1 MIYLRGEQNNLS
13 ADLVLVNGNVI
24 TVDPTDRIC
33 ESVAV
38 KAGKILSVDTNN
50 EIKKFIGEQTRVI
63 DLKGRTL
70 TPGMIDVHGH
80 FAMGGT
86 SHLFVLDL
94 RYPKV
99 KSIAQILKMIKERVS
114 ASEPGQWIQGRGWD
128 EALFDEQRYIDK
140 NDLDPITP
148 DNPVILRHTSGH
160 YIAVNSLALKLAGVN
175 KDTPEPIGGTI
186 VRNPVTRGPTGV
198 FMEGPA
204 MNLITEIVP
213 PWTVKEVEEGIK
225 KAQELYFTEGL
236 TSVKDPGVD
245 DTGLIAYRNLREMGE
260 LKIRSYV
267 LYRVD
272 SARAVNMAVENGV
285 FGGDDMLNVGGVKI
299 MFDGSGMAR
308 TAWMYEEWN
317 KNFTELDKENFG
329 YPVTPVKTMKE
340 IVKAAHDADLQIC
353 THTIGDRAMDVAMDA
368 YEEAI
373 KDNPRGDVRHSLIH
387 ANAPSYEQMDRMS
400 DFGSNLVIETQSPFL
415 YFIGDNY
422 AGNFGPK
429 RSKRMIPLKSMLDRG
444 IIVGNSAD
452 WSVCPFPPRYGL
464 WAAVERKTWK
474 GTYGS
479 HPFGLDESV
488 TVKDALRTYTIL
500 AAKCLFMED
509 KIGSIES
516 GKYADMVVWS
526 EDLYNV
532 PVENLKDVKVEMT
545 FVGGQLQFS
554 KTIE

>member
-1 MIYLRGEQNNLS
+1 MS
-13 ADLVLVNGNVI
+13 ADLVIVNGKVI

-33 ESVAV
+33 EAVAV
-38 KAGKILSVDTNN
+38 KAGKILSVDSND
-50 EIKKFIGEQTRVI
+50 EIKKLIGEQTRVI

-86 SHLFVLDL
+86 SYLFVLDL

-99 KSIAQILKMIKERVS
+99 TSIAQVIEIIKERVS

-140 NDLDPITP
+140 NDLDPITQ
-148 DNPVILRHTSGH
+148 DNPIILRHTSGH
-160 YIAVNSLALKLAGVN
+160 YIAVNSLALKLAGVSKN
-175 KDTPEPIGGTI
+175 TPDPVGGTI
-186 VRNPVTRGPTGV
+186 VRDPVTRDPTGV

-204 MNLITEIVP
+204 TNLITDIVP
-213 PWTVKEVEEGIK
+213 PWTIKEVEEGIK

-245 DTGLIAYRNLREMGE
+245 ETGLTAYRNLRERRE

-272 SARAVNMAVENGV
+272 SARAVNDAIEKEV
-285 FGGDDMLNVGGVKI
+285 FGGDDLLNIGGVKI

-317 KNFTELDKENFG
+317 KNFTELDKGNFG

-353 THTIGDRAMDVAMDA
+353 IHTIGDRAMDVAMDA
-368 YEEAI
+368 YEEVI
-373 KDNPRGDVRHSLIH
+373 TDNPRGDARHSLIH

-422 AGNFGPK
+422 AGNFGPV

-464 WAAVERKTWK
+464 WAAVVRRTWK
-474 GTYGS
+474 ETYGP
-479 HPFGLDESV
+479 HPFGLDESI

-509 KIGSIES
+509 GVGSIEA

-532 PVENLKDVKVEMT
+532 PVDNLKDVKVEMT
-545 FVGGQLQFS
+545 FVEGKLRFS
-554 KTIE
+554 KTLD

>member
-13 ADLVLVNGNVI
+13 ADLVLVKGNVI

-245 DTGLIAYRNLREMGE
+245 DTGLIAYRNLREMGA

-317 KNFTELDKENFG
+317 KNFTELDKGNFG

-422 AGNFGPK
+422 AGNFGPE

>member
-1 MIYLRGEQNNLS
+1 LV

-33 ESVAV
+33 EAVAV
-38 KAGKILSVDTNN
+38 KAGKILSVGSNDAI
-50 EIKKFIGEQTRVI
+50 EKLIGEQTRVI

-86 SHLFVLDL
+86 SYLFVLNL

-99 KSIAQILKMIKERVS
+99 TSIAQVLEMIKERASV
-114 ASEPGQWIQGRGWD
+114 SEPGHWIQGRGWD
-128 EALFDEQRYIDK
+128 EALFDERRYIDK
-140 NDLDPITP
+140 NDLDPVTP
-148 DNPVILRHTSGH
+148 ENPVILRHTSGH
-160 YIAVNSLALKLAGVN
+160 YIAVNSLALKLAGLG
-175 KDTPEPIGGTI
+175 KDTPDPVGGTI
-186 VRNPVTRGPTGV
+186 VRDPATKDLTGV

-204 MNLITEIVP
+204 MNLVTNIVP
-213 PWTVKEVEEGIK
+213 SWTVEEVEAGIK
-225 KAQELYFTEGL
+225 KAQELYFSEGL

-245 DTGLIAYRNLREMGE
+245 KTGLMAYRNLRERGE

-272 SARAVNMAVENGV
+272 SAGSVNMAVENGV
-285 FGGDDMLNVGGVKI
+285 FGGDDLLNVGGVKI

-317 KNFTELDKENFG
+317 KNFTELDKGNFG
-329 YPVTPVKTMKE
+329 YPVTPVKTFKE
-340 IVKAAHDADLQIC
+340 IVKVAHDADLQIC
-353 THTIGDRAMDVAMDA
+353 THTIGDRAMDVSMDA

-373 KDNPRGDVRHSLIH
+373 KDNPRGDARHSLIH
-387 ANAPSYEQMDRMS
+387 ANAPSYEQMDRMA
-400 DFGSNLVIETQSPFL
+400 DFGGNLVIETQSPFL

-422 AGNFGPK
+422 AGNFGPE
-429 RSKRMIPLKSMLDRG
+429 RSKRMIPLKSLLDRG
-444 IIVGNSAD
+444 ITVGNSAD

-464 WAAVERKTWK
+464 WAAVARKTWK

-509 KIGSIES
+509 NVGSIES

-526 EDLYNV
+526 EDLYKV
-532 PVENLKDVKVEMT
+532 PIEQLKDVKVEMT
-545 FVGGQLQFS
+545 FVEGQLR
-554 KTIE
+554 

>member
-1 MIYLRGEQNNLS
+1 LT
-13 ADLVLVNGNVI
+13 ADLVFINGNVI
-24 TVDPTDRIC
+24 TVDHKDRIC
-33 ESVAV
+33 EAVAV
-38 KAGKILSVDTNN
+38 KAGKILSVGSNN
-50 EIKKFIGEQTRVI
+50 EIEKLVGEQTRVI
-63 DLKGRTL
+63 DLEGRTL

-86 SHLFVLDL
+86 SYLFVLDL

-99 KSIAQILKMIKERVS
+99 TSIAQVLEMIDERV
-114 ASEPGQWIQGRGWD
+114 AVSELGKWIQGRGWD

-160 YIAVNSLALKLAGVN
+160 YIAVNSFALKLAGVS
-175 KDTPEPIGGTI
+175 KDTPDPVGGTI
-186 VRNPVTRGPTGV
+186 VRDPVTRDPTGV

-204 MNLITEIVP
+204 MSLVTKIVP
-213 PWTVKEVEEGIK
+213 PWTVKEVEDGIK

-245 DTGLIAYRNLREMGE
+245 ITHLMAYRNLRERGE
-260 LKIRSYV
+260 LKIRSFV

-272 SARAVNMAVENGV
+272 SAEAVNAAVEKGV
-285 FGGDDMLNVGGVKI
+285 FGGDDLLNVGGVKI

-317 KNFTELDKENFG
+317 KNFIELDEGNFG

-340 IVKAAHDADLQIC
+340 IVKVAHEADLQIC
-353 THTIGDRAMDVAMDA
+353 THTIGDKAMDVVMDA

-373 KDNPRGDVRHSLIH
+373 KGNPRGDARHSLIH
-387 ANAPSYEQMDRMS
+387 ANAPSYEQMDRMAS
-400 DFGSNLVIETQSPFL
+400 FGSDLVIETQSPFL

-422 AGNFGPK
+422 AGNFGPE

-464 WAAVERKTWK
+464 WAAVVRKTWK

-479 HPFGLDESV
+479 QPFGLDESV
-488 TVKDALRTYTIL
+488 SVKDALRTYTIL
-500 AAKCLFMED
+500 AAKCLFMEENV
-509 KIGSIES
+509 GSIES
-516 GKYADMVVWS
+516 GKYADLVVWS

-532 PVENLKDVKVEMT
+532 PIEQLKDVKVEMT
-545 FVGGQLQFS
+545 FIEGALRYS
-554 KTIE
+554 KN

>member
-1 MIYLRGEQNNLS
+1 LT
-13 ADLVLVNGNVI
+13 ADLVFINGNVI
-24 TVDPTDRIC
+24 TLDPTDRIC
-33 ESVAV
+33 EAAAV
-38 KAGKILSVDTNN
+38 KTGKILSVGSND
-50 EIKKFIGEQTRVI
+50 EIKKLIDEQTRVI
-63 DLKGRTL
+63 DLKGRSL

-86 SHLFVLDL
+86 SYLFVLDI

-99 KSIAQILKMIKERVS
+99 TSIAQVLELIKERASVS
-114 ASEPGQWIQGRGWD
+114 KPGQWIQGRGWD

-140 NDLDPITP
+140 NDLDPITS

-160 YIAVNSLALKLAGVN
+160 YIAVNSLALKLAGVS
-175 KDTPEPIGGTI
+175 KDTSDPVGGTI
-186 VRNPVTRGPTGV
+186 VRDPVTRDPTGV

-204 MNLITEIVP
+204 MNLVTNIVP

-236 TSVKDPGVD
+236 TSVKDPGID
-245 DTGLIAYRNLREMGE
+245 NTRLMAYKNLRERSE

-272 SARAVNMAVENGV
+272 STEAVNVAVENGV
-285 FGGDDMLNVGGVKI
+285 FDGDDLLNVGGVKI

-317 KNFTELDKENFG
+317 KNFTELDKGNFG

-353 THTIGDRAMDVAMDA
+353 THTIGDRAMDVVMDA
-368 YEEAI
+368 YEDAI
-373 KDNPRGDVRHSLIH
+373 KDNPRGDARHSLIH
-387 ANAPSYEQMDRMS
+387 ANAPSYEQMDRMAG
-400 DFGSNLVIETQSPFL
+400 FGSNLVIETQSPFL

-422 AGNFGPK
+422 AGNFGPE
-429 RSKRMIPLKSMLDRG
+429 RSKRMIPLKSLLDRG
-444 IIVGNSAD
+444 ITVGNSAD

-464 WAAVERKTWK
+464 WAAVVRKTWK

-479 HPFGLDESV
+479 QPFGLDESV

-509 KIGSIES
+509 NVGSIES
-516 GKYADMVVWS
+516 GKYADVVVWS
-526 EDLYNV
+526 EDLYNA
-532 PVENLKDVKVEMT
+532 PIEQLKDVKVEMT
-545 FVGGQLQFS
+545 FIEGELRYS
-554 KTIE
+554 KTLD

>member
-1 MIYLRGEQNNLS
+1 LT
-13 ADLVLVNGNVI
+13 ADLVFINGNVI

-33 ESVAV
+33 EAIAV
-38 KAGKILSVDTNN
+38 KTGKILGVGSNN
-50 EIKKFIGEQTRVI
+50 EIKKLIDEQTRVI
-63 DLKGRTL
+63 DLKGRSL

-86 SHLFVLDL
+86 SYLFVLDI

-99 KSIAQILKMIKERVS
+99 TSIAQVLEMIEERASV
-114 ASEPGQWIQGRGWD
+114 SEPGQWIQGRGWD

-160 YIAVNSLALKLAGVN
+160 YIAVNSLALKLAGVS
-175 KDTPEPIGGTI
+175 KDTSDPVGGTI
-186 VRNPVTRGPTGV
+186 VRDPVTRDPTGV

-204 MNLITEIVP
+204 MNLVTNIIP

-245 DTGLIAYRNLREMGE
+245 NTRLKAYRNLRERGE

-272 SARAVNMAVENGV
+272 SAEVVNVAVENGV
-285 FGGDDMLNVGGVKI
+285 FGGDDLLNVGGVKI

-317 KNFTELDKENFG
+317 KNFTELDKGNFG

-373 KDNPRGDVRHSLIH
+373 KDNPRGDARHSLIH
-387 ANAPSYEQMDRMS
+387 ANAPSYEQMDRMAG
-400 DFGSNLVIETQSPFL
+400 FGSNLVIETQSPFL

-422 AGNFGPK
+422 AGNFGPE
-429 RSKRMIPLKSMLDRG
+429 RSKRMIPLKSLLDRG
-444 IIVGNSAD
+444 ITVGNSAD

-464 WAAVERKTWK
+464 WAAVVRKTWK
-474 GTYGS
+474 DTYGS
-479 HPFGLDESV
+479 QPFGLDESV

-509 KIGSIES
+509 NVGSIEL
-516 GKYADMVVWS
+516 GKYADVVVWS
-526 EDLYNV
+526 EDLYNA
-532 PVENLKDVKVEMT
+532 PIEQLKDVKVEMT
-545 FVGGQLQFS
+545 FIEGELRYS
-554 KTIE
+554 KTID

>member
-1 MIYLRGEQNNLS
+1 MV

-33 ESVAV
+33 EAVAV
-38 KAGKILSVDTNN
+38 KAGKIVSVGSNDAI
-50 EIKKFIGEQTRVI
+50 EKLIGEQTRVI

-86 SHLFVLDL
+86 SYLFVLNL

-99 KSIAQILKMIKERVS
+99 TSIAQVLEMIKERTSV
-114 ASEPGQWIQGRGWD
+114 SEPGHWIQGRGWD
-128 EALFDEQRYIDK
+128 EALFDERRYIDK

-148 DNPVILRHTSGH
+148 ENPVILRHTSGH
-160 YIAVNSLALKLAGVN
+160 YIAVNSLALKLAGLS
-175 KDTPEPIGGTI
+175 KDTPDPVGGTI
-186 VRNPVTRGPTGV
+186 VRDPVTKDPTGV

-204 MNLITEIVP
+204 MNLVTNIVP
-213 PWTVKEVEEGIK
+213 SWTVEEVEAGIK
-225 KAQELYFTEGL
+225 KAQELYFSEGL

-245 DTGLIAYRNLREMGE
+245 KTGLMAYRNLRERGE

-267 LYRVD
+267 LYRID
-272 SARAVNMAVENGV
+272 SAGSVNMAVENGV
-285 FGGDDMLNVGGVKI
+285 FGGDDLLNVGGVKI

-317 KNFTELDKENFG
+317 KKFTELDKGNFG
-329 YPVTPVKTMKE
+329 YPVTPVKTFKE
-340 IVKAAHDADLQIC
+340 IVKVAHDADLQIC
-353 THTIGDRAMDVAMDA
+353 THTIGDRAMDVSMDA

-373 KDNPRGDVRHSLIH
+373 KDNPRGDARHSLIH
-387 ANAPSYEQMDRMS
+387 ANAPSYEQMDRMAG
-400 DFGSNLVIETQSPFL
+400 FGSDLVIETQSPFL

-422 AGNFGPK
+422 AGNFGPE
-429 RSKRMIPLKSMLDRG
+429 RSKRMIPLKSLLDRG
-444 IIVGNSAD
+444 ITVGNSAD

-464 WAAVERKTWK
+464 WAAVARKTWK

-479 HPFGLDESV
+479 QPFGLDESV

-509 KIGSIES
+509 NVGSIES
-516 GKYADMVVWS
+516 GKYADMIVWS
-526 EDLYNV
+526 EDLYKV
-532 PVENLKDVKVEMT
+532 PIEQLKDVKVEMT
-545 FVGGQLQFS
+545 FVEGQLR
-554 KTIE
+554 